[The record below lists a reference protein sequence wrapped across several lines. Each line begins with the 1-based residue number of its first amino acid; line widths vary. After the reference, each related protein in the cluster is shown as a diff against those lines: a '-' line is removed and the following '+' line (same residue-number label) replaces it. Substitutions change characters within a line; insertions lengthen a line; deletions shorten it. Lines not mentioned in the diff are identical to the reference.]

1 MLKRGIRHSADPMF
15 WNIAGNNY
23 LALKQYDQGNDGLS
37 AKALHVSNRV
47 YPLYLLTKLEA
58 ERGDTTMMNYYGRIL
73 LGKRPKVPSLAVDEM
88 KFEIRKNAGCETLK

>member
-1 MLKRGIRHSADPMF
+1 MLKRGARHSADPMF

-23 LALKQYDQGNDGLS
+23 LALKQYDQGMTAYLR
-37 AKALHVSNRV
+37 AYYTCPNRV

-58 ERGDTTMMNYYGRIL
+58 ERGDTTMMNYYGHIL

-88 KFEIRKNAGCETLK
+88 KFEIRKMLDVKL